1 MTILDTWEK
10 MTDEEKRAAL
20 IECMGQVDNVTL
32 FGMACCVDV
41 YQRKQAGTLAA
52 KVSYKY

>member
-20 IECMGQVDNVTL
+20 IECLDKVDNKTL

-52 KVSYKY
+52 KVHY

>member
-20 IECMGQVDNVTL
+20 IECLGQVDNVTL
-32 FGMACCVDV
+32 HCIACAVDV

-52 KVSYKY
+52 KVHY

>member
-1 MTILDTWEK
+1 MTILDTWDN

-20 IECMGQVDNVTL
+20 IECLGQVDNVTL
-32 FGMACCVDV
+32 FGMAACVDV

-52 KVSYKY
+52 KVHY